1 MSYLIKTEGWDKQIP
16 AQMAWW
22 HWEIISGKLQLV
34 FLLCP
39 KIMPVLVDSMF
50 LQDSSK
56 LSDKFAYYNPLLF
69 CNFL

>member
-1 MSYLIKTEGWDKQIP
+1 MS
-16 AQMAWW
+16 AQMTWW

-34 FLLCP
+34 FLLYP

-50 LQDSSK
+50 LQDGSK

-69 CNFL
+69 YNFL